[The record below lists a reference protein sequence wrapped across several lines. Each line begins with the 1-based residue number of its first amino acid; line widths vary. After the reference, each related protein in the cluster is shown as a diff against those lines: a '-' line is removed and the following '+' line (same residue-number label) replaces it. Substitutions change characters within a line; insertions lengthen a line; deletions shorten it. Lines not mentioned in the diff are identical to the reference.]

1 MAKLR
6 YSAHFKRD
14 FRQGVKRGCDPEKL
28 RSLLE
33 LLQREAPLPLDSRDG
48 PMKGT
53 NVRACRVEP
62 GWLLVYRIKEG
73 VVILMRVQYIKKER
87 PTGAPPM
94 KLWFKTLLRSPVK
107 TALTVLLLAAA
118 SFFLGSNLAGWA
130 MQQKAARQVEESAVG
145 VLTAEKSLPKEMAN
159 PTMGVFLIT
168 DPTNPGMNPGKITNE
183 NYHHA
188 AFTAEDMAA
197 LAALPYIDGADKRY
211 MTAGV
216 SEDYR
221 RMDNY
226 KKYYNYT
233 DRCILEGTVIAN
245 ELDEYWQKF
254 NGLDVAGDGSYTTS
268 LYEPEGFRDIWLT
281 DVKLLSGDEA
291 WLDLIR
297 ETYGGRVKVEIDAIK
312 PEYIGVM
319 GAHAQYMGGGREPVF
334 CADYD
339 VSLEDVMG
347 ITPGKRYVFVLRENP
362 VYTNTESPEGLRY
375 CLGDDSRKGWQP
387 YWTDITDLPE
397 NYLETEEFASLR
409 SLIEVTEADRRTF
422 DVVYTDDMASIRRVT
437 SGQITATQGRLL
449 MPSDAGKNVCAVSE
463 AFLAATGLRLGD
475 SLTLKLGNV
484 LMEQY
489 APLGAV
495 AVTRGRYAAEWTEQS
510 FTIVGSWQDV
520 GDGAWLDRE
529 LYWAYSDNTIFV
541 PSSFLP
547 ESCDRENHLFR
558 PAEVSFLVGEAANIL
573 PFEEEVLPMVEEMK
587 LKYEFEDRNWTA
599 VAEKMQ
605 QTKTASLIRLLAF
618 GAAAILAVA
627 LTVYL
632 FLIRRKREY
641 AVLRALG
648 SPRQAAAR
656 ALWLPLIALAVLPV
670 LIGMILARL
679 LSDRAGQGKELLS
692 AFGLSALPSLSPFVY
707 LLAALVV
714 LGLIALACA
723 VYLRGLGRK
732 SPLALMQEK
741 EG

>member
-48 PMKGT
+48 QMKGT

-130 MQQKAARQVEESAVG
+130 MQQKAARQVEESTVG

-197 LAALPYIDGADKRY
+197 LMSLPYIDAADKRY

-226 KKYYNYT
+226 KDYYGYT

-245 ELDEYWQKF
+245 ELDEYWQRS
-254 NGLDVAGDGSYTTS
+254 NGLDVAGDGSYTS
-268 LYEPEGFRDIWLT
+268 SFYEPEGFRDIWLT

-362 VYTNTESPEGLRY
+362 VYTNTESPEVLRY

-422 DVVYTDDMASIRRVT
+422 DVVYTDDMASIRRVM

-449 MPSDAGKNVCAVSE
+449 TPEDEGKNVCAVSE

-510 FTIVGSWQDV
+510 FTIVGAWQDV

-547 ESCDRENHLFR
+547 ESCDTENHLFR
-558 PAEVSFLVGEAANIL
+558 PAEVSFLVGEAKNIL
-573 PFEEEVLPMVEEMK
+573 PFEEEGLPMVEEMK
-587 LKYEFEDRNWTA
+587 LKYEFEDRNWTNL
-599 VAEKMQ
+599 AEKMQ

-670 LIGMILARL
+670 LIGMLLARL
-679 LSDRAGQGKELLS
+679 LSDSAGQGKELLS